1 MVTTMISRLSHY
13 LDQLTRYVSHMGVQQ
28 WLLVLVGVIV
38 VGLMCL
44 RGYGSRSNY

>member
-1 MVTTMISRLSHY
+1 MMSRVSDY
-13 LDQLTRYVSHMGVQQ
+13 LDQLTRYVSRMDFQQ

-38 VGLMCL
+38 VGLVCL